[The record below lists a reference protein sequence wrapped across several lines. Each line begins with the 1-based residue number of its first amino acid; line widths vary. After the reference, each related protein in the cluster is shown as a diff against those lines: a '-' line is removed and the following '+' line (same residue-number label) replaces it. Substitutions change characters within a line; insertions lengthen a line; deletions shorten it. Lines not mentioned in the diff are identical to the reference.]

1 MKLKEGWTLTE
12 LAGEYV
18 AVPTGESAKT
28 FSGIVRLNE
37 TGRDIWQGL
46 ADGLDEDGIA
56 HRLTEL
62 YDGIDHDTA
71 KSDVKKVFAKLM
83 KEGLLEE

>member
-56 HRLTEL
+56 YRLTEL

-71 KSDVKKVFAKLM
+71 KSAVQKVFAKLM